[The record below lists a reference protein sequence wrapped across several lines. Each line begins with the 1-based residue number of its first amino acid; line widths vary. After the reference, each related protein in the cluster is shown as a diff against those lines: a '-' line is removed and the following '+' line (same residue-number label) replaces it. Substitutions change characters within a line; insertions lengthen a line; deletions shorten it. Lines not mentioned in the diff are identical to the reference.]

1 MRESHAFGR
10 KFVDIGRV
18 GLAAVAADIAKS
30 AIIGDNENK
39 VGFGLLAGAQ

>member
-10 KFVDIGRV
+10 KFVNVGRV

-30 AIIGDNENK
+30 AVIGNYEDK
-39 VGFGLLAGAQ
+39 VGLGLLSRAE